1 MILDWPDEIGT
12 LPPEALQNNPQIGD
26 YTHAPTCDFSA
37 KQQKRI
43 TTNEN
48 EITKLNTELIKANEN
63 INDVKNNWFN
73 IETSPLWKKVK
84 NENIKTDTWC
94 IIDWTYYFIDS
105 KQLIIS
111 NNKLTKSNIRIT
123 NSQIEQKQII
133 IENID
138 VNIDKVTLLYDVDLI
153 KFIATNNT
161 KKYKPIIHNI
171 YQYQGIGT
179 PTEFIAEENTERDYY
194 TKIETNNLL
203 DKKQNK
209 LIAGTNITIDENN
222 KISATGGSGESLW
235 EVDSNSPNI
244 IQPKEKRLITANNKR
259 IVYIGE
265 PEQEKDATTKKYV
278 DEKIDKK
285 QNKLLLINEN
295 MTYGELKYNKLPTGQ
310 FGDDLG
316 IPPNKVIKQWI
327 SESVNKKQ
335 DKIDNLQDKIFNNK
349 DDKDS
354 TTRLVTEVIKTN
366 VGGKTLIYRNNP
378 VITDDLDIPNK
389 KYIDEKIDKKQD
401 KENWVVIG
409 NRVDNRTWDNFDIQ
423 LNKTYRVFITWHRNA
438 PEQNGYPLMLLF
450 KSAKAVGTGTWTLLI
465 GKIDNKDASL
475 ILKADYTKSNKW
487 SLFIKCEIDGGAIFS
502 FEELKENTY
511 QIKSNT
517 LDITSPNVIN
527 IDKPIKISSKSLETN
542 EIEENIWD
550 IELKNNPTPIPSG
563 SNWKEVGTR
572 EKNKW
577 DNWQITYDFQENK
590 HYRVYYSWSIY
601 NPVYTIQE
609 FIITNK
615 KIAGVQIQTFN
626 DSANI
631 VILSVQHAKL
641 ITIYTVK
648 GNLKGNVWKL
658 EELQE

>member
-1 MILDWPDEIGT
+1 MNAIGQEIPT
-12 LPPEALQNNPQIGD
+12 LETEHKTIVDAINQN
-26 YTHAPTCDFSA
+26 
-37 KQQKRI
+37 
-43 TTNEN
+43 
-48 EITKLNTELIKANEN
+48 
-63 INDVKNNWFN
+63 KNN
-73 IETSPLWKKVK
+73 
-84 NENIKTDTWC
+84 
-94 IIDWTYYFIDS
+94 
-105 KQLIIS
+105 
-111 NNKLTKSNIRIT
+111 
-123 NSQIEQKQII
+123 
-133 IENID
+133 
-138 VNIDKVTLLYDVDLI
+138 
-153 KFIATNNT
+153 
-161 KKYKPIIHNI
+161 
-171 YQYQGIGT
+171 
-179 PTEFIAEENTERDYY
+179 
-194 TKIETNNLL
+194 
-203 DKKQNK
+203 
-209 LIAGTNITIDENN
+209 
-222 KISATGGSGESLW
+222 
-235 EVDSNSPNI
+235 
-244 IQPKEKRLITANNKR
+244 
-259 IVYIGE
+259 
-265 PEQEKDATTKKYV
+265 
-278 DEKIDKK
+278 
-285 QNKLLLINEN
+285 
-295 MTYGELKYNKLPTGQ
+295 
-310 FGDDLG
+310 
-316 IPPNKVIKQWI
+316 
-327 SESVNKKQ
+327 
-335 DKIDNLQDKIFNNK
+335 
-349 DDKDS
+349 
-354 TTRLVTEVIKTN
+354 
-366 VGGKTLIYRNNP
+366 
-378 VITDDLDIPNK
+378 
-389 KYIDEKIDKKQD
+389 IDKKQD

-409 NRVDNRTWDNFDIQ
+409 KKVDNRTWDNFNID

-475 ILKADYTKSNKW
+475 ILKADYTKSTNKW

-511 QIKSNT
+511 QITSNT
-517 LDITSPNVIN
+517 LDITSPSVIN

-609 FIITNK
+609 FIITDK